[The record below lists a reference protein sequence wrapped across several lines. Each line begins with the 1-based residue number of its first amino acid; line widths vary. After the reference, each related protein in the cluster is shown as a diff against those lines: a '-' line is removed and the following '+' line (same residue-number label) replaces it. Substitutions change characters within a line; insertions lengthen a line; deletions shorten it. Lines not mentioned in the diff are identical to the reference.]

1 MRSLL
6 LSVQGVLGL
15 TVGAGIWLFGSL
27 ANASE
32 TAIIKYRFLRM
43 PVSVPELA
51 KFAQTGE
58 VSASLGAYLKMT
70 RKAPQEAQKPLT
82 QTVPVNSVLLYRV
95 LNTPMG
101 EVLLDEISQVIHT
114 PDNLANRQSLRS
126 ALVTS
131 ALGDNKINIVEILQ
145 NYPTQ
150 EVHVEGERLAE
161 LYAKLSPEHG
171 IPADNYCKIAIALSL
186 LLPSYLI

>member
-1 MRSLL
+1 
-6 LSVQGVLGL
+6 L
-15 TVGAGIWLFGSL
+15 TVGAGILLFGSL

-32 TAIIKYRFLRM
+32 TAIVKYRFLRM

-70 RKAPQEAQKPLT
+70 RKAPQEVQKPLN
-82 QTVPVNSVLLYRV
+82 QTVPVNGVLLYRV
-95 LNTPMG
+95 LNNPVG
-101 EVLLDEISQVIHT
+101 EVLLDEMSQVIHT

-161 LYAKLSPEHG
+161 LYGKLSR
-171 IPADNYCKIAIALSL
+171 LSRS
-186 LLPSYLI
+186 LPRF